1 MSEEQDFAESA
12 ETEAT
17 EVEQETASAEP
28 TDDELMA
35 MLADTDAPASFDA
48 ESEDEQ
54 PEDESGDDAI
64 DDSEVADDEV
74 EDEQD
79 DADEPRVLTID
90 DVAAEFAD
98 ILVDTGD
105 GKHKI
110 DAILTRHRDVQIAK
124 QKAAESRKEAEG
136 YKQDAE
142 AAQAI
147 KLRLQ
152 NDSAGLAL
160 DALRVEYGEAL
171 PEVLR
176 VLERHGYTSD
186 KGRAAMAEAKL
197 QQKDAKQGRPES
209 EVINL
214 RNELEI
220 NVGNTFTDAQWDAIY
235 SRAESL
241 ESDGADVVE
250 AIVKSVGDLYPD
262 VLERFQSS
270 QQQPVPA
277 PEKKPRKSVRP
288 TARRSARQ
296 GLDGASDKELM
307 AEWARRVGD

>member
-1 MSEEQDFAESA
+1 MSEEQEFAESV
-12 ETEAT
+12 ETEAA

-54 PEDESGDDAI
+54 PDDESGEEAI
-64 DDSEVADDEV
+64 GDSEVAEDEV

-79 DADEPRVLTID
+79 DADEPRVLSLE

-124 QKAAESRKEAEG
+124 QKAAESRKEAES

-147 KLRLQ
+147 KMRLQ

-171 PEVLR
+171 PDVLR
-176 VLERHGYTSD
+176 VLERHGYTPD
-186 KGRAAMAEAKL
+186 KGRAAIAEAKL
-197 QQKDAKQGRPES
+197 KQQDAKAPRPES

-270 QQQPVPA
+270 QSKTAPA
-277 PEKKPRKSVRP
+277 PEKKPRKAVRP

-296 GLDGASDKELM
+296 GLDGASDRELM
-307 AEWARRVGD
+307 AEWAKRVGD